1 METFFMSFIGA
12 TLMIAYML
20 FRANRS
26 LMQENKDYRKEA
38 RAAQAKVEQLEN
50 ELEKARLIHS
60 SPKVAAFPSSGD
72 AVMKA
77 KYNQLK
83 GEFDLLHAQHDSAL
97 DTLSRIRT
105 TVDKP
110 EYSSSTIAIQVKTY
124 LTSVAGLAC

>member
-1 METFFMSFIGA
+1 
-12 TLMIAYML
+12 MIAYML
-20 FRANRS
+20 FRSNRA
-26 LMQENKDYRKEA
+26 LMQENKEYRKEA
-38 RAAQAKVEQLEN
+38 RAAQAKADQLEN
-50 ELEKARLIHS
+50 ELEKTRLIQS
-60 SPKVAAFPSSGD
+60 SPKVTAFPSGGD

-97 DTLSRIRT
+97 DTLGRIRA

-110 EYSSSTIAIQVKTY
+110 ENAGGSLAIKVKAY